1 MDRFTAF
8 FDANVLYPASLR
20 DLLMRL
26 AVRGLFRA
34 KWSAQ
39 VHEEWI
45 RGVLADRPD
54 LTRKQ
59 LERTRALMDAHVPDS
74 IVTGYEK
81 LIEGLDLPD
90 ADDRHVLAAAIRANA
105 DVIVTRNLKDFPPEK
120 LAPFAIEAQHP
131 DVFVSRLI
139 DLHEGTVVAA
149 VREHRSQL
157 RSPPKTASEYLDT
170 LEREGLTEA
179 VSVLRQFEEVI

>member
-8 FDANVLYPASLR
+8 FDASVLYPASLR

-34 KWSAQ
+34 KWSAL

-74 IVTGYEK
+74 MVTGYEK

-90 ADDRHVLAAAIRANA
+90 PDDRHVLAAAIRGRA
-105 DVIVTRNLKDFPPEK
+105 DVIVTCNLKDFPPEK
-120 LAPFAIEAQHP
+120 LAPYRRIMTVP
-131 DVFVSRLI
+131 DQAPMRCSVSSTS
-139 DLHEGTVVAA
+139 GTLPA
-149 VREHRSQL
+149 
-157 RSPPKTASEYLDT
+157 
-170 LEREGLTEA
+170 LT
-179 VSVLRQFEEVI
+179 